1 MTRADR
7 LALLLAIVT
16 LAAVFLVT
24 NQVFEGLPHLEDEYA
39 YIWQAQTISRG
50 DLTVP
55 SPVSPNTF
63 MVPFVVDY
71 EGLRFGKYPP
81 GWPAALSLGVRLGVR
96 DWVNPFFAA
105 LCVWF
110 TYRLVKRLLN
120 EKAGL
125 LAAFLTLVS
134 PFFLVN
140 GGSLLSHTWSYFLTL
155 AFILSWLDVADK
167 NSRLPAWLPVTT
179 GGLTLGLLALTR
191 PLTAVGVAL
200 PFFIHGIILLVRGP
214 GRIRR
219 RVLGLGLITGLLAG
233 MILLWQYAVTGNP
246 LLNPYTLWW
255 PYDRLGFGPGVGLQP
270 GGNNLY
276 WAFNNASNSMRVGAS
291 DLFGWPMLSW
301 LFMPFGLWALRRN
314 RSALLVSSVLVSL
327 LVVYLL
333 YWIGSWVFGPRYY
346 FEGMISAILLTVAG
360 VQWLAGGLKSASPPR
375 KQRTFSTIRFGLV
388 MVVFFLLIGG
398 NLRFY
403 LPQRLSSLTQ
413 LYGVSR
419 QQLAPFARPEVQ
431 ALAPALIVVVQQQQW
446 REYGTLLELSN
457 PYLDSPFIFNYYR
470 GADSNQAVIDA
481 FPERAVYYYYADE
494 PYKLYI
500 NPR

>member
-1 MTRADR
+1 
-7 LALLLAIVT
+7 
-16 LAAVFLVT
+16 
-24 NQVFEGLPHLEDEYA
+24 
-39 YIWQAQTISRG
+39 
-50 DLTVP
+50 
-55 SPVSPNTF
+55 

-71 EGLRFGKYPP
+71 DGLRFGKYPP
-81 GWPAALSLGVRLGVR
+81 GWPAALSLGVRLGMR

-155 AFILSWLDVADK
+155 AFILSWLDTSD
-167 NSRLPAWLPVTT
+167 NTSRLPAWLPVTT

-219 RVLGLGLITGLLAG
+219 RVLGLGLIAGLLAG

-301 LFMPFGLWALRRN
+301 LFMPFGIWALRRN

-327 LVVYLL
+327 LLWYLL

-360 VQWLAGGLKSASPPR
+360 IQWLAGGLKSA
-375 KQRTFSTIRFGLV
+375 KRTSQAKNLERGPIWPGDGGLHCTDWWQFAV
-388 MVVFFLLIGG
+388 
-398 NLRFY
+398 
-403 LPQRLSSLTQ
+403 LPATAFEQ
-413 LYGVSR
+413 
-419 QQLAPFARPEVQ
+419 PD
-431 ALAPALIVVVQQQQW
+431 PALWSIPPAIS
-446 REYGTLLELSN
+446 TL
-457 PYLDSPFIFNYYR
+457 R
-470 GADSNQAVIDA
+470 QT
-481 FPERAVYYYYADE
+481 
-494 PYKLYI
+494 
-500 NPR
+500 